1 MTHDFPRLKTTPI
14 TLRERSKESETCGV
28 SAANA
33 LAVATR
39 TVAVIV
45 ALKDDGAQYGALS
58 ILLFLV
64 KQLVKLASVCAKD
77 DDRKSTVVI
86 DM

>member
-1 MTHDFPRLKTTPI
+1 MTHDSPRLETTRI
-14 TLRERSKESETCGV
+14 TLRARNKESENYEV
-28 SAANA
+28 SAANVR
-33 LAVATR
+33 AVATR

-45 ALKDDGAQYGALS
+45 ALKDDGAQHGALS

-77 DDRKSTVVI
+77 DDKKSTVVVN
-86 DM
+86 M